1 MQRFGTAAIPT
12 HSIGLALLK
21 SDWHLAV
28 SLILR
33 PRPGEHPDVLAARR
47 AWLDDGNLDRAL
59 ELLPRRVVAERCI
72 LESYKKQRGETRNAL
87 GALSTVCV
95 VTDYHGC
102 QRAHSKCCIRQIPR
116 NLRLMYVH
124 AYQSYV
130 WNAIVSERIKIWG
143 ADKPVPGDL
152 VLESGVTEQ
161 AAVGDS
167 MDAENGEANT
177 QPDADVGPWSSQSIS
192 WSN

>member
-47 AWLDDGNLDRAL
+47 AWLDDGDLDRAL

-87 GALSTVCV
+87 GALSTVCSNYH
-95 VTDYHGC
+95 DY
-102 QRAHSKCCIRQIPR
+102 
-116 NLRLMYVH
+116 LRTQL
-124 AYQSYV
+124 
-130 WNAIVSERIKIWG
+130 NDCG
-143 ADKPVPGDL
+143 ADR
-152 VLESGVTEQ
+152 
-161 AAVGDS
+161 
-167 MDAENGEANT
+167 
-177 QPDADVGPWSSQSIS
+177 SQGI
-192 WSN
+192 